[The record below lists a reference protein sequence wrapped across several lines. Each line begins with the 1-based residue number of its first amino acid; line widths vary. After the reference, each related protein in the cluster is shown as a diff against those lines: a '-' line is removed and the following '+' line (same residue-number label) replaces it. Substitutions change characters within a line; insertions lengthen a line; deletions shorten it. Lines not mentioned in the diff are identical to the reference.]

1 MQRELVGEI
10 LSVARDRICRAHPYL
25 AAALARLVPCAD
37 ENLAT
42 AATDGARLCCNPAWL
57 RSRFLEDESAVNCL
71 LLHAITHCL
80 LGHIYAVKDDDPP
93 SVHLA

>member
-25 AAALARLVPCAD
+25 AAALARLRPCAD
-37 ENLAT
+37 ESLAT

-57 RSRFLEDESAVNCL
+57 RDRFLEDEAAV
-71 LLHAITHCL
+71 T
-80 LGHIYAVKDDDPP
+80 
-93 SVHLA
+93 